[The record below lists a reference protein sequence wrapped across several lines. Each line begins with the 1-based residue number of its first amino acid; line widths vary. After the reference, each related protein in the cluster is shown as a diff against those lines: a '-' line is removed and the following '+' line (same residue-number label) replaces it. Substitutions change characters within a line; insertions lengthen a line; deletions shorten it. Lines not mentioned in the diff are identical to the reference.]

1 VWGRLGR
8 VPFPHRDPSRFRRD
22 AETLLPPTSGR
33 IDRLGAVSLES
44 ARANDLSH
52 QISAYRIRID
62 CIGAR
67 RDEESYAAEMLLT
80 LGSNSPMLHRSAS

>member
-8 VPFPHRDPSRFRRD
+8 VPFPHRDPSRFRRG
-22 AETLLPPTSGR
+22 AEALLPASGR

-52 QISAYRIRID
+52 QVSAYRIRID

>member
-1 VWGRLGR
+1 MWGRLGR
-8 VPFPHRDPSRFRRD
+8 VPIPHRDPSRFRRG
-22 AETLLPPTSGR
+22 AETLLPTSGR
-33 IDRLGAVSLES
+33 IDWLGTVSLES

-80 LGSNSPMLHRSAS
+80 LGCNSPVLHRSAS